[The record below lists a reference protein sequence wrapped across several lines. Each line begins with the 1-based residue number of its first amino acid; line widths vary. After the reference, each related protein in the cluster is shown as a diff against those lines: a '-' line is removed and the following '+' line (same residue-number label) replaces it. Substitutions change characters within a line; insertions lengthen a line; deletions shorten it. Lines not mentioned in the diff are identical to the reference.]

1 VKSSTHTRLL
11 SAFLFFCLVLAAC
24 NMPARP
30 ASPMTTVAVAS
41 PSAAP
46 TDSGFP
52 VSGTPPVS
60 TAGSP
65 TAGVATTAANK
76 AVLLALPGADP
87 GQVAALEGLLAELA
101 SESGLV
107 FETQHELAGQTLG
120 ADVRL
125 AVVPSPDPGV
135 MNLANA
141 NPGVQFLAVGMEG
154 MQAAGN
160 VSVISGNGARPDQQG
175 FVAGYLS
182 ALITPDWRVGVI
194 SRSDTPEGKAAR
206 NGFNNGTVFYC
217 GLCRP
222 AYPPF
227 VQYPV
232 FADVTADT
240 SAEGRQAAADSLVA
254 NAVKTVY
261 LAPGAG
267 DAALAEYLAGKG
279 LQVIGGTQP
288 PPAAATQ
295 WVASLRADPVQAVR
309 TAWTRLLDGEQ
320 GFSLETPLAVTDRNE
335 SLFSAGRQRLV
346 DNLLADLLAGFIET
360 GVNLETGE
368 LK

>member
-1 VKSSTHTRLL
+1 VKSSTHICLFSGLL
-11 SAFLFFCLVLAAC
+11 FLSLVLAAC
-24 NMPARP
+24 NLPARP
-30 ASPMTTVAVAS
+30 AGPLTTAAVAS
-41 PSAAP
+41 SPAAP

-52 VSGTPPVS
+52 
-60 TAGSP
+60 A
-65 TAGVATTAANK
+65 AGVQPSLTPTAANATAAPNK
-76 AVLLALPGADP
+76 AILLALPDADP
-87 GQVAALEGLLAELA
+87 GEVAILEPLLSELA
-101 SESGLV
+101 AEAGLAI
-107 FETQHELAGQTLG
+107 EPLHELLGAALG

-125 AVVPSPDPGV
+125 AVVPPPDPGI
-135 MNLANA
+135 MNLASA
-141 NPGVQFLAVGMEG
+141 NPAVQFLAVGMEG
-154 MQAAGN
+154 LQAGGN

-175 FVAGYLS
+175 FVAGYL
-182 ALITPDWRVGVI
+182 AAVITPDWRVGVL

-206 NGFNNGTVFYC
+206 NGFNNGTIFYC

-232 FADVTADT
+232 FAEV
-240 SAEGRQAAADSLVA
+240 SAASSPEERQAAADSLVS

-261 LAPGAG
+261 LAPSAG

-279 LQVIGGTQP
+279 VQVIGGTQP
-288 PPAAATQ
+288 PPAAAPQ
-295 WVASLRADPVQAVR
+295 WVASLRADPLQAVR
-309 TAWTRLLDGEQ
+309 TAWTRLLNGEQ
-320 GFSLETPLAVTDRNE
+320 GFRLETPLAMTDRNE